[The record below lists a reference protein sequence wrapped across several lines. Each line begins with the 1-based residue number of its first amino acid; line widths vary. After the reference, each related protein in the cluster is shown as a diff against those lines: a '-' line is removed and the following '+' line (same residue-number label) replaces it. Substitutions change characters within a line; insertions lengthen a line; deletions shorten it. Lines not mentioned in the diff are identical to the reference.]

1 MTSRTVFYVKR
12 GRRYI
17 PVREYD
23 RELIDSMHYGTHLV
37 EVTRSGGSRKY
48 GVKPEHAP
56 LIAAAQDSIEEL
68 TKALVRFSDLRPSKT
83 PITPE
88 QKQAWENLSAA
99 FGDDMHLLQW
109 PSMMEVTDLFLKH
122 LIARAEEKLI
132 NPSVKEAYEKFLLV
146 SKLSE

>member
-1 MTSRTVFYVKR
+1 MTNRTVFYVKR

-23 RELIDSMHYGTHLV
+23 RELMESMHYGTHLV
-37 EVTRSGGSRKY
+37 EVTPSGGSRRY

-68 TKALVRFSDLRPSKT
+68 TKALVRLSDLRPSRAV
-83 PITPE
+83 ITPE
-88 QKQAWENLSAA
+88 QKQAWENLSRA
-99 FGDDMHLLQW
+99 FGDDRHLLQW
-109 PSMMEVTDLFLKH
+109 PSIREVVEQFLQH
-122 LIARAEEKLI
+122 LIEGAEENLS
-132 NPSVKEAYEKFLLV
+132 NPAVKEAYERFLLV